1 MPLLPVFG
9 FWAAQPEVHYSLVLL
24 AVGGLYAGLA
34 VLRKSFG
41 FGILATL
48 AANGG
53 LWYFLG
59 RQEGLGLLEHPQI
72 WLIPPALCVLIAAH
86 LNRRQMT
93 AEQSTGVRYAA
104 ASVIYAASTADIFL
118 NGVAEAPYLPLV
130 LAALAICG
138 MFAGIALR
146 IRAFLYLGLTFL
158 LLALAT
164 IIWHA
169 GYNLDRTWIF
179 YVVGIVTGALII
191 ALFAVFEKK
200 RDEVL
205 RVVETLKHWE

>member
-1 MPLLPVFG
+1 
-9 FWAAQPEVHYSLVLL
+9 
-24 AVGGLYAGLA
+24 

-41 FGILATL
+41 FGILATV

-53 LWYFLG
+53 LWYFLDH
-59 RQEGLGLLEHPQI
+59 QDGLGLLEHPQL
-72 WLIPPALCVLIAAH
+72 WLIPPALCVLVAAH

-93 AEQSTGVRYAA
+93 AEQSTAVRYGA
-104 ASVIYAASTADIFL
+104 ASVVYAASTADIFL

-130 LAALAICG
+130 LAAFAIAG
-138 MFAGIALR
+138 MLAGIALR

-158 LLALAT
+158 MLALAT

-179 YVVGIVTGALII
+179 YVTGIVSGVLII

-200 RDEVL
+200 REEVL
-205 RVVETLKHWE
+205 RVVETLKEWD